1 MKKHTVIWLVGSPGV
16 GKTTLVRSMLE
27 QPSTLISS
35 PKWTVTPGLIAA
47 GWYTGQTFDG
57 ADTVPYNGAAAA
69 LHFWQ
74 EKLRARAPRTI
85 LDGDRFSNATALAFF
100 SAQADVA
107 LRCVRLHMS
116 PEKELARRTERGTK
130 QNETWVKGRST
141 KASNFAESFEPA
153 ARLTINVEG
162 LTTTQ
167 VREAVEGW
175 LKT

>member
-1 MKKHTVIWLVGSPGV
+1 MKPHTVIWLVGSPGV
-16 GKTTLVRSMLE
+16 GKTTLVRAMLGA
-27 QPSTLISS
+27 PVTLISS

-57 ADTVPYNGAAAA
+57 GDTVPYNGAAAA
-69 LHFWQ
+69 LHYWQ
-74 EKLRARAPRTI
+74 ERLRTRAPRTL

-100 SAQADVA
+100 SAREELT
-107 LRCVRLHMS
+107 LRCIHLSMS

-141 KASNFAESFEPA
+141 KARNFAESFPA
-153 ARLTINVEG
+153 QHRLSLDVEG
-162 LTTTQ
+162 LTTSQ
-167 VREAVEGW
+167 VLEAVEGW